1 MVVESENEIE
11 ENREDRTDVDHILE
25 SFEKEESLQFVETL
39 ETEEN
44 IEEKLHKKGKLD
56 GNWNFAENV
65 MGLVIKDKFKRKRK
79 QNDSTVKKRKVTY
92 LDLSKCVATDEDT
105 LPDIHTEEF
114 SGAQRKE
121 EDVGDQR
128 KEFTGAFVTG
138 TPITGAVNREKLSV
152 TGADL
157 LQTEDNALFT
167 GAPQVTGA
175 HMVTGTNIVTGTQED
190 VDGTV
195 LTGAQK
201 ENIYV
206 TGTQE
211 EQEENIPFTGA
222 PFKVTGAP
230 WRDVRKTPDR
240 ISKARR
246 RLSLSLRK
254 NRVPENSVHEDNEEK
269 LAEYIIVD
277 SSPSPSNSPS
287 ATPSVEVL
295 SDVEEPGLPIP
306 SCYVFIPLGTKIRRR
321 LAPIFGINQLGPLPN
336 YTGILRI
343 CKGLPSR
350 VREIEGNG
358 NCLFN
363 SMSYVLLSSEKFI
376 WKIRQTL
383 CDHIEENWRNVARLG
398 GILNKY
404 KSGKEYL
411 AVKKMRVDKKW
422 GGSIEMCAL
431 ACLTGYDVVTYYGG
445 AYYKFGKNQSEACF
459 FFYNP
464 GRHYDVILEP

>member
-1 MVVESENEIE
+1 M
-11 ENREDRTDVDHILE
+11 
-25 SFEKEESLQFVETL
+25 
-39 ETEEN
+39 
-44 IEEKLHKKGKLD
+44 
-56 GNWNFAENV
+56 
-65 MGLVIKDKFKRKRK
+65 
-79 QNDSTVKKRKVTY
+79 
-92 LDLSKCVATDEDT
+92 DLSKCVATDEDT

-114 SGAQRKE
+114 SGARRK
-121 EDVGDQR
+121 DDNVGDKR

-138 TPITGAVNREKLSV
+138 TRITGALNREKLSI
-152 TGADL
+152 TGADV
-157 LQTEDNALFT
+157 LQREDKELFT
-167 GAPQVTGA
+167 GAIPVTGA
-175 HMVTGTNIVTGTQED
+175 RIVTGAQD
-190 VDGTV
+190 NVDGTV
-195 LTGAQK
+195 LTGIQK

-206 TGTQE
+206 TGAHFTGAQE
-211 EQEENIPFTGA
+211 EQEKNITFTGVPFT
-222 PFKVTGAP
+222 VTGAP

-277 SSPSPSNSPS
+277 LSLSPSKKPSL
-287 ATPSVEVL
+287 TPSVEVL

-306 SCYVFIPLGTKIRRR
+306 SHYVFIPLGTKIRRW
-321 LAPIFGINQLGPLPN
+321 LAPIFGINQMGPLPN

-350 VREIEGNG
+350 VQEIEGNG

-363 SMSYVLLSSEKFI
+363 SMSYVLSSYEKFN
-376 WKIRQTL
+376 WKIQQKL
-383 CDHIEENWRNVARLG
+383 CDHIENNWKKVARLG

-404 KSGKEYL
+404 ESGKEYL
-411 AVKKMRVDKKW
+411 VVKKMRVDKKW

-431 ACLTGYDVVTYYGG
+431 ACLTGYDVVTYYSG